1 MRVEK
6 IQSLTGLPLSEC
18 AEIERNIFV
27 DWSEVSDQELKAIIV
42 DYQHMDALEAEMAAL
57 GL

>member
-1 MRVEK
+1 MSDCV
-6 IQSLTGLPLSEC
+6 
-18 AEIERNIFV
+18 EIERNIFV

-42 DYQHMDALEAEMAAL
+42 EHQNMDALEAKMAAL